1 MAVWSSP
8 INFYSELGEQSLA
21 IILENMSRIGQEII
35 EILKFMELN
44 VTAIRK
50 ILKKFDKKFKGQHGV

>member
-1 MAVWSSP
+1 M
-8 INFYSELGEQSLA
+8 
-21 IILENMSRIGQEII
+21 LENLSRIGQEII

-50 ILKKFDKKFKGQHGV
+50 ILKKYDKKFKGLPEV

>member
-1 MAVWSSP
+1 MAIVLDN
-8 INFYSELGEQSLA
+8 I
-21 IILENMSRIGQEII
+21 SRIGQEII

-50 ILKKFDKKFKGQHGV
+50 ILKKFNKKFKGLSEM

>member
-1 MAVWSSP
+1 M
-8 INFYSELGEQSLA
+8 
-21 IILENMSRIGQEII
+21 ENMSRIGQEII

-50 ILKKFDKKFKGQHGV
+50 ILKKFDKKFKGQPNM

>member
-1 MAVWSSP
+1 MAVSDLPARFFRETS
-8 INFYSELGEQSLA
+8 EQSLE
-21 IILENMSRIGQEII
+21 IILENLSRIGQEVI

-50 ILKKFDKKFKGQHGV
+50 ILKKFDKKFKSVNDM